1 MDAILWGG
9 LLRAAQVLSQA
20 APTLMIGLL
29 VAAVFHRILG
39 NAGTQRLFAVGNW
52 RTLPQAWLLGMLL
65 PVCSL
70 GAIPIMLQLRRSG
83 LPAGTIL
90 AFGLSA
96 PLFNPISLLY
106 GLTVAKPLAVITFSL
121 CSLAIVTLL
130 GWLWERVHG
139 GLIDEQAAPPVSP
152 PGWRRMLLVAVEAS
166 RMLAGPTLPL
176 LLAAAV
182 GVGLLSMLLPGTA
195 LQRAAQ
201 ADDPLAPLTMAAV
214 ATLAFTTPMLAMMQL
229 ASMFQH
235 GNSIGAGFC
244 LLILGAGVNLGT
256 LLWSRMVYGWSV
268 TAGWLGSLLLI
279 VVALGYGLNQPLAPR
294 GVQAADHTHAFDH
307 YCRPFAAGSPD
318 ALARAWRKWSEDLR
332 PEELVGL
339 LLGGTLLAA
348 AVGLRRFDPDRQ
360 LERWLL
366 RAPARET
373 QRDIYLPDWVLTLL
387 TLAAL
392 VATSI
397 FSCYLYYP
405 PATQVL
411 EDMQTVHAEIFTT
424 ATVRDREAARYWI
437 PAQRDLLHKLGV
449 GKLLR
454 GEPLSRFQQMHVRVL
469 LGKLELLDHELE
481 EEPPDEADIAEA
493 RRDYNEAHQR
503 FRRAVQSTLR

>member
-1 MDAILWGG
+1 LDAILWGG
-9 LLRAAQVLSQA
+9 VLRAAQVLSQA
-20 APTLMIGLL
+20 APTLIIGLL
-29 VAAVFHRILG
+29 VAAVFQRILG
-39 NAGTQRLFAVGNW
+39 KAGTQRLFAVGSW
-52 RTLPQAWLLGMLL
+52 RSLPQAWLLGMLL
-65 PVCSL
+65 PVCGL

-130 GWLWERVHG
+130 GVLWQRLHG
-139 GLIDEQAAPPVSP
+139 GLIVDQPAPPESP
-152 PGWRRMLLVAVEAS
+152 PGWRRMVLVAVEAS
-166 RMLAGPTLPL
+166 RMLTGPTPL
-176 LLAAAV
+176 LVLAAAGGA
-182 GVGLLSMLLPGTA
+182 GVLSMLLPGTA

-201 ADDPLAPLTMAAV
+201 AADPLAPITMAAV

-256 LLWSRMVYGWSV
+256 LLWSRSAYGWSV
-268 TAGWLGSLLLI
+268 TLGWLGSLLLI

-318 ALARAWRKWSEDLR
+318 ALQRAWRKWSEDLR
-332 PEELVGL
+332 PEESVGM
-339 LLGGTLLAA
+339 LLAGVLLA
-348 AVGLRRFDPDRQ
+348 TALGLKRLDPGLR
-360 LERWLL
+360 LEAWLL
-366 RAPARET
+366 RAPAREA
-373 QRDIYLPDWVLTLL
+373 QKDIYLPDWVLTFL
-387 TLAAL
+387 TLGAL
-392 VATSI
+392 VAASI
-397 FSCYLYYP
+397 FSCFLYYP
-405 PATQVL
+405 PASQLL

-481 EEPPDEADIAEA
+481 EEPPDADHIADA

-503 FRRAVQSTLR
+503 FRRALQATSR